1 MHAQA
6 VNVSSEMMKEMEVGL
21 LDRVNE
27 MLPDE
32 RNLFD
37 LSNWWLFKFQWTWGL
52 RSWKSYGETGS
63 GNEEAISQELHLLQL
78 HLRNFFVEE
87 YFQCR

>member
-1 MHAQA
+1 MHPEHEKALLTWVNEMHAQA

-32 RNLFD
+32 KKIYLTF
-37 LSNWWLFKFQWTWGL
+37 SNWWLFKFQWTWGL

-63 GNEEAISQELHLLQL
+63 GNEEAISQDLPLL
-78 HLRNFFVEE
+78 
-87 YFQCR
+87 